1 MMVDPSVA
9 TEAILFFDRKGVS
22 KEMTYSEF
30 EAVLDGVVGIN
41 DLAGEAVRAAYVLV
55 NGHLKVVGVV
65 LFKIGFDR
73 QGYADKSWNIPLRHL
88 ADNSGR
94 GPDMGAG
101 PIRLACKSQCPVKWQ
116 QDQLWDPVMSSG
128 DNTFVKLR
136 DAIANNRLCLPTTAT
151 EDRGTF
157 DSPAETES
165 KWTMGDA
172 EQEARN
178 KAKTPPK
185 AAKPGKARKSEP
197 PMLRQDP
204 ERFDAASYMA
214 EFDELD
220 DDFLDDVDDFEDDE
234 DMGLT
239 ESQIAALETAHRK
252 KIASLIRQQ
261 RLHVRTLENDYQQ
274 KMAKLKLGY
283 EKRNQKQEIEIARL
297 SNQHESL
304 HAQNLAL
311 REQNEAQRRQ
321 LDAFKRTRD
330 LELQKSE
337 VKEKEQ
343 TDSLRKQYEELMK
356 QRIAEETAK
365 LREDI
370 ELRNMELIH
379 RHEVAKK
386 LREELCDLRR
396 DKLRLVNEG
405 GDKFLER
412 LEALGVSFIAFHP
425 GAGHISIALKD
436 MGAYMENPIGYAAD
450 RCLVSEDHYRLWLDH
465 YNNPICRAPLTKDK
479 VCGCKIRRTDVPSQF
494 VMGEN
499 DRCEK
504 HSPKNTGKNVV
515 NLHA

>member
-1 MMVDPSVA
+1 
-9 TEAILFFDRKGVS
+9 
-22 KEMTYSEF
+22 
-30 EAVLDGVVGIN
+30 
-41 DLAGEAVRAAYVLV
+41 
-55 NGHLKVVGVV
+55 
-65 LFKIGFDR
+65 
-73 QGYADKSWNIPLRHL
+73 
-88 ADNSGR
+88 
-94 GPDMGAG
+94 
-101 PIRLACKSQCPVKWQ
+101 
-116 QDQLWDPVMSSG
+116 
-128 DNTFVKLR
+128 
-136 DAIANNRLCLPTTAT
+136 
-151 EDRGTF
+151 
-157 DSPAETES
+157 
-165 KWTMGDA
+165 
-172 EQEARN
+172 
-178 KAKTPPK
+178 
-185 AAKPGKARKSEP
+185 
-197 PMLRQDP
+197 
-204 ERFDAASYMA
+204 
-214 EFDELD
+214 
-220 DDFLDDVDDFEDDE
+220 
-234 DMGLT
+234 
-239 ESQIAALETAHRK
+239 
-252 KIASLIRQQ
+252 
-261 RLHVRTLENDYQQ
+261 
-274 KMAKLKLGY
+274 
-283 EKRNQKQEIEIARL
+283 
-297 SNQHESL
+297 
-304 HAQNLAL
+304 
-311 REQNEAQRRQ
+311 
-321 LDAFKRTRD
+321 
-330 LELQKSE
+330 
-337 VKEKEQ
+337 
-343 TDSLRKQYEELMK
+343 MK

>member
-41 DLAGEAVRAAYVLV
+41 DLAGEDVRAAYVMV
-55 NGHLKVVGVV
+55 NGNLKVVAAV

-88 ADNSGR
+88 ADSTGR

-116 QDQLWDPVMSSG
+116 QDKLWDPVMSAEN
-128 DNTFVKLR
+128 NTFVKLR
-136 DAIANNRLCLPTTAT
+136 DAIANNRLCLPTTST
-151 EDRGTF
+151 ENRGTF
-157 DSPAETES
+157 DAPTETEN
-165 KWTMGDA
+165 KWTLGDA
-172 EQEARN
+172 AEEARQ
-178 KAKTPPK
+178 KPPAKAARPAKTAKTRK
-185 AAKPGKARKSEP
+185 AEP
-197 PMLRQDP
+197 PTLRQDP
-204 ERFDAASYMA
+204 DEFDAATYMA
-214 EFDELD
+214 DFDELD
-220 DDFLDDVDDFEDDE
+220 DDFLDDDFEDDD

-274 KMAKLKLGY
+274 KIAKLKLGY

-297 SNQHESL
+297 TNQHESL

-321 LDAFKRTRD
+321 LEAFKRTRE
-330 LELQKSE
+330 LELQKFE
-337 VKEKEQ
+337 AKEREQ
-343 TDSLRKQYEELMK
+343 TDSLRKQYDELMN

-386 LREELCDLRR
+386 LREELCELRR

-450 RCLVSEDHYRLWLDH
+450 RCLVSEDHYRIWLDH

-494 VMGEN
+494 VVGEN

-504 HSPKNTGKNVV
+504 HSPKKTGKNVV
-515 NLHA
+515 NLHG

>member
-41 DLAGEAVRAAYVLV
+41 DLAGEDVRAAYVMV
-55 NGHLKVVGVV
+55 NGHLKVVAAV
-65 LFKIGFDR
+65 LFLISFDR

-88 ADNSGR
+88 ADSSGR

-116 QDQLWDPVMSSG
+116 QDKLWDPVMSAG
-128 DNTFVKLR
+128 NNTFVKMR
-136 DAIANNRLCLPTTAT
+136 DAIANNRLCLPTISTS
-151 EDRGTF
+151 DRGTF
-157 DSPAETES
+157 AASTES
-165 KWTMGDA
+165 ENKWTMGDA
-172 EQEARN
+172 EQESRQRAPLAPGHSR
-178 KAKTPPK
+178 
-185 AAKPGKARKSEP
+185 KPGRASQP
-197 PMLRQDP
+197 PTLHQESDN
-204 ERFDAASYMA
+204 FDAASYMA
-214 EFDELD
+214 DFDELD
-220 DDFLDDVDDFEDDE
+220 DSFMEGMDDFDDD
-234 DMGLT
+234 DMGLM

-261 RLHVRTLENDYQQ
+261 RLHVKTLENEYQQ
-274 KMAKLKLGY
+274 KIAKLKLGY
-283 EKRNQKQEIEIARL
+283 EKHIQKQDIEVARL
-297 SNQHESL
+297 TNQHESL
-304 HAQNLAL
+304 HSQNLAL

-321 LDAFKRTRD
+321 LEAFKRTRE
-330 LELQKSE
+330 LEMQKFE
-337 VKEKEQ
+337 LKEREQ
-343 TDSLRKQYEELMK
+343 TDALRKQYTELME

-365 LREDI
+365 LREDV

-425 GAGHISIALKD
+425 GAGHISITLKD
-436 MGAYMENPIGYAAD
+436 MGAYMENPIAYAAD
-450 RCLVSEDHYRLWLDH
+450 RCLVSEDQYRIWLDH
-465 YNNPICRAPLTKDK
+465 YNNPICKAPLTKDK
-479 VCGCKIRRTDVPSQF
+479 VCGCKIRRTDMPSQF
-494 VMGEN
+494 VVGEH

-504 HSPKNTGKNVV
+504 HSPKNNGQNVV
-515 NLHA
+515 NLHG